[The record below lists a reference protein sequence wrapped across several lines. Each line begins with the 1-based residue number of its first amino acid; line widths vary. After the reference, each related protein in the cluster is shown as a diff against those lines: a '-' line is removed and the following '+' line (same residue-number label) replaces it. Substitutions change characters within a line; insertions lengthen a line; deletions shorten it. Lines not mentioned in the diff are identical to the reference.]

1 MLSMRRCLER
11 ACRGTSTVSPEQKEG
26 ESVKAS
32 AMLAFAVIA
41 VATGMLPAQAQT
53 CSTGICAGRPA
64 GSSNHDLFIEREYRD
79 FLQQRYP
86 NYGSRYRGR
95 APDIGIGPG
104 ATVGGPSPRAVDRSR
119 LRQRQRGQFD
129 ANAHLRWCQERYA
142 SYRAA
147 DDTFQPFDGGR
158 RRCNSPY
165 N

>member
-1 MLSMRRCLER
+1 M
-11 ACRGTSTVSPEQKEG
+11 
-26 ESVKAS
+26 KAS
-32 AMLAFAVIA
+32 ATLALAVIA
-41 VATGMLPAQAQT
+41 AAIGVIPVQAQT

-64 GSSNHDLFIEREYRD
+64 GSSNHNLFIEREYRD

-104 ATVGGPSPRAVDRSR
+104 ATVGGPSPGAVDRSR
-119 LRQRQRGQFD
+119 LRQRQRVQFD

-142 SYRAA
+142 SYRLS
-147 DDTFQPFDGGR
+147 DDTFQPFDGAR

>member
-1 MLSMRRCLER
+1 MLSMDPPRTSMSRRIVF
-11 ACRGTSTVSPEQKEG
+11 SEQKEG
-26 ESVKAS
+26 EVRESFSNARLS
-32 AMLAFAVIA
+32 GDCRSDTYD
-41 VATGMLPAQAQT
+41 TGTSQT

-64 GSSNHDLFIEREYRD
+64 GSSNHNLFIEREYRD

-104 ATVGGPSPRAVDRSR
+104 ATVGGPSPGAVDRSR
-119 LRQRQRGQFD
+119 LRQRQRVQFD

-142 SYRAA
+142 SYRLS
-147 DDTFQPFDGGR
+147 DDTFQPFDGAR